1 MNLFLDIDQVIK
13 QKGAFATIGTFDGLH
28 LGHRKLIKKLIDES
42 RANGAANFVITFE
55 PHPRSVVSKNYDM
68 KLLTALS
75 EKIELFKELGVENL
89 LVVRFTEEFSKLSAE
104 TFIEKYLVEK
114 IGIGKLIIGHD
125 HRLGKGR
132 GGDEK
137 TLTELGVKHGFEVE
151 KISEVLLDDEVISS
165 TKVRNYL
172 LEGDVSKAAKML
184 GRAYSFSGKVVK
196 GAQRGRLLGFP
207 TANVQLENPQKLIPK
222 NGIYAVKAKVGN
234 KTHNGVMS
242 LGLRP
247 TFNDLTEP
255 LAEIYI
261 FDFEEDI
268 YHNIVAV
275 EIISRLRDEEKFPSV
290 EELIKQMNA
299 DVKTAK
305 EILIN

>member
-13 QKGAFATIGTFDGLH
+13 QEGAIATIGTFDGLH
-28 LGHRKLIKKLIDES
+28 LGHRKLIKRLTGES
-42 RANGAANFVITFE
+42 RERGAANFVITFE
-55 PHPRSVVSKNYDM
+55 PHPRSVISKNYDLR
-68 KLLTALS
+68 LLTTLS
-75 EKIELFKELGVENL
+75 EKIGLFENLGVENL
-89 LVVRFTEEFSKLSAE
+89 LIIKFTEEFSKLSAE
-104 TFIEKYLVEK
+104 TFIEKYLIEK

-137 TLTELGVKHGFEVE
+137 TLTELGAKRGFEVE
-151 KISEVLLDDEVISS
+151 KISEVLLEGEIISS
-165 TKVRNYL
+165 TKLRNCL
-172 LEGDVSKAAKML
+172 VEGDVNKAAKML
-184 GRAYSFSGKVVK
+184 GRNYSFSGKVVK
-196 GAQRGRLLGFP
+196 GAKRGRVLGFP
-207 TANVQLENPQKLIPK
+207 TANVQLENPHKLIPK
-222 NGIYAVKAKVGN
+222 NGIYAVKAKIGN
-234 KTHNGVMS
+234 RIHNGVMS

-247 TFNDLTEP
+247 TFNDLKEP

-261 FDFEEDI
+261 FDFDEDI
-268 YHNIVAV
+268 YHNIVTV

-290 EELIKQMNA
+290 DELIKQMKL